1 MPRSPLAHRG
11 PLSIEDRCNSSW
23 FAPLAGASIGFHIE
37 VDLPCEDVRSKAE
50 AGLRRMEH
58 QASATT
64 DEKYSTAVL
73 QAGSFLRAGLAP
85 FAAARA
91 VDATLLAPKRWEAYA
106 IAGAAFRRLDKLDRA
121 KEMLQLAVQRA
132 TPSAKPRL
140 QKELAEI
147 ATDQTCAPY
156 IKRAAEAANRHH
168 FNAAA
173 KELATAWETAC
184 GTRDEVGLAAA
195 GALLRSG
202 DRTTAERILTALSK
216 SRDSRTLREVD
227 ALRAR

>member
-1 MPRSPLAHRG
+1 
-11 PLSIEDRCNSSW
+11 
-23 FAPLAGASIGFHIE
+23 
-37 VDLPCEDVRSKAE
+37 
-50 AGLRRMEH
+50 MEH

-216 SRDSRTLREVD
+216 SRDSRTLPRGRCVAG
-227 ALRAR
+227 ALGVGSQSGICRKGFFVRHPCRISTSSLGFGTYPAVICTAAQWLQQT